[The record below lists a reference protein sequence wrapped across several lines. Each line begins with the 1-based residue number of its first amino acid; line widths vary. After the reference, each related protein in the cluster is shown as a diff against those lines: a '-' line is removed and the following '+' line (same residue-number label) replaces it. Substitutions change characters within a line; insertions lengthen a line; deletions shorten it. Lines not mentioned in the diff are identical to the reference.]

1 MHYRY
6 IWLFCFYTWVRSRV
20 THFAIMLVT
29 DRLRQ
34 RQSIA
39 AGSSLRHR
47 TYPESVSL
55 PAFTTKR
62 SAQFVS
68 PRSGWPVGRPIQ
80 SCANAPPQPG
90 ELYYQNFRNCFNLMI
105 AYNSSYLRKT
115 GGFFVE
121 CGAFDGE
128 HGSNTLYMER
138 HLQWKGILIE
148 PDRKSF
154 DKLLAKQRHS
164 WALPVC
170 LATEPHPT
178 QVPWATLNCG
188 NHYIEHH
195 LSHFDVGIFIGF
207 IWIELRGGKDFW
219 ARGWPTAGE

>member
-1 MHYRY
+1 MLVELGLD
-6 IWLFCFYTWVRSRV
+6 WLFANVG
-20 THFAIMLVT
+20 

-39 AGSSLRHR
+39 AGSPLRHR

-80 SCANAPPQPG
+80 SGANAPPQPG
-90 ELYYQNFRNCFNLMI
+90 ELYYKDFPNCYSI
-105 AYNSSYLRKT
+105 WWYNSYWRKT

-154 DKLLAKQRHS
+154 DKLLAKRRHS

-178 QVPWATLNCG
+178 QVPWATLNG
-188 NHYIEHH
+188 DNHNRTPYITSM
-195 LSHFDVGIFIGF
+195 LVYI
-207 IWIELRGGKDFW
+207 
-219 ARGWPTAGE
+219 TV